1 MSDKELVCTR
11 REGMRLGDLT
21 VAPYHR
27 FTLGDRCMLINRE
40 TGSTLFLTAFAADAL
55 ERGEPDSRLRYQLVV
70 NGFAS
75 VPGAPALQCHVDTV
89 MPTFFLID
97 MTNRCNLGCA
107 YCLRVPTHLGKAIS
121 KERLQD
127 VCGYILAHCR
137 AHQLDRITIQPWGG
151 EPLLE
156 LDRVLEIRRF
166 FDQEPGIQV
175 EITVETN
182 GTLLTP
188 EILTQLREHRI
199 SISVSLDG
207 TPDVHDLQR
216 RDRGGRPTS
225 DRVREGIL
233 AARAAGYRDLG
244 GICVLT
250 DHSIGRV
257 QEILDYCEHELGMGG
272 VKLNLM
278 RQPAYPCEGVRAL
291 DDEEIQAMSAEIV
304 EAVETLIARGSRL
317 KESGVLDRLHNLLSR
332 SESNIC
338 HSCGCCGGLR
348 MVSFDMDGLI
358 YPCELTDWADECL
371 GSIYSGADLCDMVR
385 AAIPKKAYFRQK
397 HKTECDDCP
406 WWYYCRGGC
415 SSAVKYLSQQGTAAV
430 DECECTLNRSMYPL
444 LAALLLRRGA
454 ELKGWM
460 S

>member
-1 MSDKELVCTR
+1 MSEKELLRTQR
-11 REGMRLGDLT
+11 PAMQLDDMT
-21 VAPYHR
+21 IAAYHR

-40 TGSTLFLTAFAADAL
+40 TGATFFMTATAADAL
-55 ERGEPDSRLRYQLVV
+55 EQGIADNRLRYQLIV

-75 VPGAPALQCHVDTV
+75 VPGVPALRCYVDTV

-121 KERLQD
+121 PERLQD
-127 VCGYILAHCR
+127 VCRYILAHCR
-137 AHQLDRITIQPWGG
+137 RHQLERITIQPWGG

-166 FDQEPGIQV
+166 FDHSPDIQV

-182 GTLLTP
+182 GTLLTK
-188 EILTQLREHRI
+188 EMLEQLRAHRI

-207 TPDVHDLQR
+207 TPDIHDLQR
-216 RDRGGRPTS
+216 RDRGGKPTS
-225 DRVREGIL
+225 ARVREGIL
-233 AARAAGYRDLG
+233 AAKAAGYHDLG

-250 DHSIGRV
+250 DHSVGRV
-257 QEILDYCEHELGMGG
+257 REILDYCETQLGMGG

-291 DDEEIQAMSAEIV
+291 DDKEIQAMSAEIV
-304 EAVETLIARGSRL
+304 EAVEGLIARGSRL
-317 KESGVLDRLHNLLSR
+317 KESGVLDRLQNLLFR

-338 HSCGCCGGLR
+338 HSCGCCGGMR

-371 GSIYSGADLCDMVR
+371 GSIYSGADLCELVR
-385 AAIPKKAYFRQK
+385 AAIPKKAYFQEK
-397 HKTECDDCP
+397 KKPECDDCP

-415 SSAVKYLSQQGTAAV
+415 SSAVKYLNQQHAAAV
-430 DECECTLNRSMYPL
+430 DECECTMNKSMYPL
-444 LAALLLRRGA
+444 LVSLLLRRGD

-460 S
+460 N